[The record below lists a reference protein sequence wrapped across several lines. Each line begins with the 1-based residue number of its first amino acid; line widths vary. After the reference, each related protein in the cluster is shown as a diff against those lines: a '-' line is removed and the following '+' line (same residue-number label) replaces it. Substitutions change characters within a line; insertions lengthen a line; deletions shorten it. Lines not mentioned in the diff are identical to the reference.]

1 MAETAAHR
9 QGASHIAGASPSQS
23 QQRAAAHFADAAA
36 VANYADGPPRLV
48 PGLAALHR
56 MALILLAECAPRDAR
71 VLVLGAGGGMELK
84 VFAEGQPDWAFDGVD
99 PAAAMLR
106 LAEAALGPLATRV
119 RLHEGYIDTAP
130 AGPYDAAACLLTLH
144 YLPAAERLRTLQE
157 LHRRLR
163 PGAPL
168 VVAHFSFPQGEQE
181 RARWLARY
189 AAFATASGIEREHA
203 LAASTGIG
211 DILPI
216 LAPEQDEALLRE
228 AGFADV
234 SLFYAGFTF
243 RGWVAYA

>member
-1 MAETAAHR
+1 MEET
-9 QGASHIAGASPSQS
+9 PSNMRADANVGGDLPGKS
-23 QQRAAAHFADAAA
+23 QQVAASHFADDAAI
-36 VANYADGPPRLV
+36 ANYAEGPPRLV

-56 MALILLAECAPRDAR
+56 MALILLAERAPRDAQ

-84 VFAEGQPDWAFDGVD
+84 VFAESQPDWEFVGVD

-106 LAEAALGPLATRV
+106 LAEATLGPLAARA
-119 RLHEGYIDTAP
+119 RLHEGYIECAP
-130 AGPYDAAACLLTLH
+130 AGPFDAATCLLTLH
-144 YLPAAERLRTLQE
+144 YLPAEDRLRTLRE
-157 LHRRLR
+157 MHRRLR

-168 VVAHFSFPQGEQE
+168 VVAHFSFPQGNDE

-189 AAFATASGIEREHA
+189 AAFAIASGVEREHA
-203 LAASTGIG
+203 LSASTGIG
-211 DILPI
+211 NLLPI

-228 AGFADV
+228 AGFSDV